1 MMRFVQSYAHAH
13 AYPHTPKRICMRTHT
28 CSSSKQTE
36 HSRGGCP
43 CRLCPMRNVWRYAPF
58 LNALCTHYIS
68 RSGPRPPTRNQRIF
82 TSLAVVSV
90 VAGPVSHAH
99 PVASKRPPDPTPHTH
114 IVFYFNHEAN
124 RGSLPAL
131 ALREL
136 IYMLHVNELATPL
149 QPALPPPGPPSQFR
163 TVGKKFA
170 PNCPTPQTSA
180 LFSGP
185 HRLSGSLGSS

>member
-1 MMRFVQSYAHAH
+1 MRFVQSYARAHAH
-13 AYPHTPKRICMRTHT
+13 AYPYTPTRIHMSTHT

-99 PVASKRPPDPTPHTH
+99 PVASKRPPDPTPHAH
-114 IVFYFNHEAN
+114 IEFYYNHEAYL
-124 RGSLPAL
+124 GSLPAL
-131 ALREL
+131 ALRAP
-136 IYMLHVNELATPL
+136 IYMHVSLSTVSQSYHQHLRAV
-149 QPALPPPGPPSQFR
+149 PACVACGSQGILCKR
-163 TVGKKFA
+163 RVD
-170 PNCPTPQTSA
+170 
-180 LFSGP
+180 L
-185 HRLSGSLGSS
+185 